1 MDILPVT
8 GVGPATGDGHA
19 LVQLTDIGLPD
30 LDPKAGT
37 VGKPVLT
44 PATADRV
51 GLAVVAVSVTD
62 IETAGAAAGGSGTV
76 AIQVAGAV
84 NVHHVVTEAHIDEGA
99 RINED
104 QTGAGADQSVNV
116 NAGRTYHSLAV
127 AGGLSL
133 SGTVAVV
140 PAVAVPILT
149 GDTSA
154 WIGRRDEF
162 DARRTSGHGVR
173 LGRQRS
179 GERDGHGN
187 GA

>member
-1 MDILPVT
+1 MR
-8 GVGPATGDGHA
+8 
-19 LVQLTDIGLPD
+19 
-30 LDPKAGT
+30 
-37 VGKPVLT
+37 T

-76 AIQVAGAV
+76 AIQIAGAV

-133 SGTVAVV
+133 SGTVAVR
-140 PAVAVPILT
+140 PGSGGPRA
-149 GDTSA
+149 D
-154 WIGRRDEF
+154 RRHVRLDR
-162 DARRTSGHGVR
+162 ATATVSMPCRTSGPCTP
-173 LGRQRS
+173 RS
-179 GERDGHGN
+179 STPERT
-187 GA
+187 